1 MSKRNEKLWGATRQF
16 RHNTD
21 NSPDYENPKMGF
33 VIAYDSAEVDAV
45 VAELEAQLKES
56 KHSLTQVRAR
66 VDELINQ
73 RDNFSDKYQKALVE
87 VQKCWL
93 KSSLAMEKK

>member
-1 MSKRNEKLWGATRQF
+1 MSKQNERLWGATRQF

-45 VAELEAQLKES
+45 VAELEAQIRDMRRELRRIQAIAVAPWADQTILKIAN
-56 KHSLTQVRAR
+56 RALYKGS
-66 VDELINQ
+66 E
-73 RDNFSDKYQKALVE
+73 
-87 VQKCWL
+87 
-93 KSSLAMEKK
+93 